1 VNEDVEDAI
10 NLTNSKLNVIMPKR
24 SEIGEKVRR
33 ESL

>member
-10 NLTNSKLNVIMPKR
+10 NLKNSKLNVIMSHR
-24 SEIGEKVRR
+24 SETGQKARR